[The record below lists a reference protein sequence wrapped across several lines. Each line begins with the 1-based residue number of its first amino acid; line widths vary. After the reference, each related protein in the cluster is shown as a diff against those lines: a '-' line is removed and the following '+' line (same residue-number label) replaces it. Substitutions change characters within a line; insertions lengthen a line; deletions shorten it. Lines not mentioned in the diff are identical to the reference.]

1 MQEDTKK
8 EAWKAAKVI
17 LFLAVSIFIILPY
30 LVQVSTFFHE
40 KAHMRNLDK
49 YGVKNGYEAN
59 LFSTIPSFFN
69 PKTEALGVTRFNF
82 AEYLKLDRSKY
93 GRSGFRFKAV
103 NFSRSLFGL
112 RECLS
117 FLQSK
122 NQKRI

>member
-82 AEYLKLDRSKY
+82 AEYVKLDKY
-93 GRSGFRFKAV
+93 QRTEVNMAGGGSEFWVVIFLGGFFACV
-103 NFSRSLFGL
+103 DGFF
-112 RECLS
+112 
-117 FLQSK
+117 FF
-122 NQKRI
+122 